1 MAKVMLVEDDNNLRE
16 IYEARL
22 QAEGYTIVA
31 AKDGE
36 EALAV
41 AKAEKPDLIV
51 SDVMM
56 PKISGFEMLDILRNT
71 EGLKNVRVIMLTA
84 LGQSE
89 DQERADKLGA
99 DKYLVKSQVTLEDI
113 VKVSHELLDDQPA
126 APAVTATAPAE
137 PAQPIIAPPVSPVPT
152 PIPAADPVAPSVVP
166 ASPAVE
172 TPAVAPA
179 APAPPPPVNSA
190 PVVTAAAPAAEPEAS
205 ISSGRKALTEPPS
218 SEPLDPSE
226 LDSET
231 STGNPD
237 EFDQPAGAPRPR
249 NSETPGVETISGNVG
264 TIKPIDTDLA
274 NQTAAEK
281 VETEDVQTTSEEQE
295 AVDDKI
301 EDFIAGASSNA
312 PGPEDAT
319 NPVSPD
325 TATDTPA
332 AEDTK
337 AEDDK
342 IMETAV
348 SDLTTD
354 AKPVPVAPLIPPAPE
369 PKVAEDDDTT
379 KPAKLKPKVGG
390 SVTIAGKKVIA
401 PPAGSSKPDLQELVA
416 MEAAKEA
423 AEGSAT
429 LPQAAVSKE
438 DGINS
443 APLNTPAEAGP
454 ADPDPSSISL

>member
-179 APAPPPPVNSA
+179 APAPPPVNSA
-190 PVVTAAAPAAEPEAS
+190 PVVTATAPAAEPEAS

>member
-1 MAKVMLVEDDNNLRE
+1 VPTPIPAADPVAPSVVPASPAVE
-16 IYEARL
+16 
-22 QAEGYTIVA
+22 TP
-31 AKDGE
+31 
-36 EALAV
+36 AV
-41 AKAEKPDLIV
+41 A
-51 SDVMM
+51 
-56 PKISGFEMLDILRNT
+56 
-71 EGLKNVRVIMLTA
+71 
-84 LGQSE
+84 
-89 DQERADKLGA
+89 
-99 DKYLVKSQVTLEDI
+99 
-113 VKVSHELLDDQPA
+113 PA
-126 APAVTATAPAE
+126 APAPPPVNSAPVVTATAPAE